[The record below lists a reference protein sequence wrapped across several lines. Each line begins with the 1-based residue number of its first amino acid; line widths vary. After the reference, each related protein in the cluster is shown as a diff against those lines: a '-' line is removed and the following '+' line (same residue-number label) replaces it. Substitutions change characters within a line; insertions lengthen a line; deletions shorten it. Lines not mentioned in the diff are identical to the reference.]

1 MNFIT
6 EYVSLLMQHPLA
18 TPVASLGL
26 LALTLHLVL
35 PLLCEIWRYYPNKI
49 TGTETLKNAY
59 LEVIEVK
66 LKGKILRERW
76 YLSSKYPTL
85 YEDIVFKHKI
95 DAEICSKK
103 LTFWSRHYL
112 DVRRSGFRLDNW
124 TDILTFI
131 LIVTFVLPLA
141 ALLIE
146 YLLAS
151 FFIYTLVA
159 GLAVGLHFTVVL
171 LGKKLYSVSEDVK
184 ALKEHNK
191 KENNDDD

>member
-1 MNFIT
+1 
-6 EYVSLLMQHPLA
+6 MQHPLA
-18 TPVASLGL
+18 TPVASVGL

-49 TGTETLKNAY
+49 TGKEMLKNWY
-59 LEVIEVK
+59 LERVRAYRVDYYDWK
-66 LKGKILRERW
+66 LPIKYGLQIFVGNQTAYKTFYE
-76 YLSSKYPTL
+76 SSK
-85 YEDIVFKHKI
+85 EDHSIDIKKQSNISIVYYTAYI
-95 DAEICSKK
+95 S
-103 LTFWSRHYL
+103 T
-112 DVRRSGFRLDNW
+112 RS
-124 TDILTFI
+124 
-131 LIVTFVLPLA
+131 IVAVIA

-146 YLLAS
+146 YLLAN

-191 KENNDDD
+191 KGNNDDD

>member
-18 TPVASLGL
+18 TPVASVGL

-49 TGTETLKNAY
+49 TGKETLKNWYTSKIGTKVWRSYFMDYVSTKHWCDFDNEEEAKEYTKQHNLNRYNEKRSYY
-59 LEVIEVK
+59 LHIDNNIT
-66 LKGKILRERW
+66 GYTCKI
-76 YLSSKYPTL
+76 SVVS
-85 YEDIVFKHKI
+85 I
-95 DAEICSKK
+95 A
-103 LTFWSRHYL
+103 
-112 DVRRSGFRLDNW
+112 
-124 TDILTFI
+124 
-131 LIVTFVLPLA
+131 VTVA

-146 YLLAS
+146 YLLAN

-184 ALKEHNK
+184 ALKEYND
-191 KENNDDD
+191 KEKQL